1 MKYHLQNFWRKIIA
15 PRSKDENSA
24 RQEYILNILLV
35 AIIFLI
41 SIGMTIATCNFIF
54 LDLENYQNN
63 SLPLFFILA
72 ILIFFIF
79 LYFLSRKGYSRLA
92 AYIFLSIIFLLATY
106 LGCTWGID
114 LQAEILFYVLAIVM
128 AGIIAGAKPAFIS
141 TFLVFLSLV
150 TVHYLQEAKL
160 ISANRDWTI
169 QPWGYSDIIMISL
182 IMFIIATISWLFDR
196 ELKKSLANLKT
207 ERDLLEIRV
216 AEKTKELRIIQAQE
230 IAQVHRFAEFG
241 RLSSGLF
248 HDLVNPLTTV
258 MLNINKIKLDGEN
271 QPHFNFIKSDLEQVS
286 QASEKMREFINS
298 VRKQISPEGKK
309 ENFCLNKEVED
320 AISVL
325 NYKAAK
331 NQVCLLFLANEK
343 ITTSGDAIKFN
354 QIVTNLISNAID
366 AYDNSDKKEKEVKIV
381 LTKQAEFI
389 ILSVIDYGQGIVS
402 NNISKIFEPFF
413 TTKSEQDSLGLGLAL
428 IKKIIE
434 ENFSGKIEVTSQ
446 LGAGATFIV
455 KFPLT

>member
-1 MKYHLQNFWRKIIA
+1 MKHYLQNFWQKIIA
-15 PRSKDENSA
+15 PKSKDENFA

-41 SIGMTIATCNFIF
+41 ATGMIIATCNFIF

-72 ILIFFIF
+72 ILLFFIA
-79 LYFLSRKGYSRLA
+79 LYFLSRRGYSRLA
-92 AYIFLSIIFLLATY
+92 AYIFLAIIFLLATY
-106 LGCTWGID
+106 MGCTWGID
-114 LQAEILFYVLAIVM
+114 LQAEILFYVLVIVM
-128 AGIIAGAKPAFIS
+128 AGIIAGAKSAFVS
-141 TFLVFLSLV
+141 TFLVFLSL
-150 TVHYLQEAKL
+150 TIIHYLQEVKL
-160 ISANRDWTI
+160 ISANRDWTT
-169 QPWGYSDIIMISL
+169 QPWGYSDIMMISL
-182 IMFIIATISWLFDR
+182 ILFIVATISWLFDR

-216 AEKTKELRIIQAQE
+216 AEKTKELKIIQAQE

-258 MLNINKIKLDGEN
+258 MLNINKIKLDGKN
-271 QPHFNFIKSDLEQVS
+271 QPHFDFIKSDLEQVS

-331 NQVCLLFLANEK
+331 NQVCLLFLADEK
-343 ITTSGDAIKFN
+343 IAISGDAIKFN
-354 QIVTNLISNAID
+354 QIATNLIANAID
-366 AYDNSDKKEKEVKIV
+366 AYDNSGKKEKEVRITLNKGDDFV
-381 LTKQAEFI
+381 V
-389 ILSVIDYGQGIVS
+389 LSVTDYGRGIEN

-413 TTKSEQDSLGLGLAL
+413 TTKSEQNSLGLGLAL

-434 ENFSGKIEVTSQ
+434 ENFLGNIEVISQ
-446 LGAGATFIV
+446 EGVGTTFTV

>member
-1 MKYHLQNFWRKIIA
+1 MKYHLQNFWRKIIT

-114 LQAEILFYVLAIVM
+114 LQAEILFYVLVIVM